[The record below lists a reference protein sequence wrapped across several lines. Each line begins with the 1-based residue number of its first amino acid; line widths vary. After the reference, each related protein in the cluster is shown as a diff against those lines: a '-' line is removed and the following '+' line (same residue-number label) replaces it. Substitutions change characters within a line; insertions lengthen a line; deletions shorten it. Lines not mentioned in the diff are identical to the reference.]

1 VWPSE
6 NPAQIVRSKIVNPSS
21 PRRPLAIALG
31 LLVAVTP
38 VFSQT
43 PRSRQTPAPACDQ
56 ARALALVQQQA
67 AEAKSFERPVG
78 QITVMTRAAELLW
91 PYNQEA
97 ARAVF
102 ADAYQL
108 AAKYFLAKGDEA
120 KHEGRAAMI
129 ILPDQRVVVLR
140 AIAKRDAGWARK
152 LALEA
157 AEDTRR
163 AAETKSTPTPQV
175 LGVQSPGYKLLE
187 LASSLLTINQP
198 VALELI
204 RKSFAYP
211 ANVTQA
217 RLFYEI
223 SASNRTLAD
232 QLSREALTAY
242 AQNGTTEDLSFVSVY
257 AFGLAGALS
266 PLTMM
271 MHYKVPQNFEPNAA
285 LQELA
290 LKAYVARAETI
301 LKNPEEYAQSANK
314 FWPETMQML
323 VALTSL
329 EPLAAERLPAYAER
343 ISALKSS
350 MHTANSEKEQGR
362 ASEFLQGRRDH
373 EKESRF
379 DTLIEEIE
387 REATP
392 EKKERLI
399 ANAAQ
404 AAETVAQFE
413 QVESLAQKIGESEAR
428 QQLSNWLNFK
438 RAQLLVKDGRLDEAK
453 AVADKIDEL
462 DHRAILYFEIAGEGI
477 KKLEDKKRARELL
490 DEVATAAAKAPNTP
504 VKARTLLGI
513 THLYAAF
520 DALRAAEVMADAVK
534 TINTLD
540 DPELGTGFI
549 LRRIEGKNF
558 SVYSGYNVP
567 GFNLENSFHELGPRD
582 FDGALMLA
590 RNLADRTQRATAI
603 LGLSAQCLE
612 ATAKPA
618 APPKQD
624 APPKKTARPAAQ

>member
-1 VWPSE
+1 M
-6 NPAQIVRSKIVNPSS
+6 NPSS
-21 PRRPLAIALG
+21 PRRLFALALC
-31 LLVAVTP
+31 LLLSTQAAFTQTTKNPNKNSTVAAAP
-38 VFSQT
+38 V
-43 PRSRQTPAPACDQ
+43 CDQ
-56 ARALALVQQQA
+56 QRALALVQQQA
-67 AEAKSFERPVG
+67 AEAKTFERPVG

-91 PYNQEA
+91 PYHQEA
-97 ARAVF
+97 ARTVF
-102 ADAYQL
+102 ADAFQL
-108 AAKYFLAKGDEA
+108 ATTHFLAKGDEA

-129 ILPDQRVVVLR
+129 ILPDQRVVVVR
-140 AIAKRDAGWARK
+140 AIARRDAEWARK

-163 AAETKSTPTPQV
+163 AAETKTETKTPQV

-217 RLFYEI
+217 RLFYEL
-223 SASNRTLAD
+223 APSNKTLAD
-232 QLSREALTAY
+232 QLAREAITAY

-257 AFGLAGALS
+257 AFGLPGAIS

-271 MHYKVPQNFEPNAA
+271 MPYKVPQNFEPDAA

-290 LKAYVARAETI
+290 LKAYLARAETI
-301 LKNPEEYAQSANK
+301 LKNPEQYAVNPNK

-323 VALTSL
+323 VALTTL
-329 EPLAAERLPAYAER
+329 EPLAAQRFPAYAER

-350 MHTANSEKEQGR
+350 MHTANNEKEQQR
-362 ASEFLQGRRDH
+362 AADFLQGQRDK

-379 DTLIEEIE
+379 DSLIEEIE

-392 EKKERLI
+392 EKRERLI

-404 AAETVAQFE
+404 AAETITQLE
-413 QVESLAQKIGESEAR
+413 QVETLAQKIGESSAR

-438 RAQLLVKDGRLDEAK
+438 RAQLLVKEGQLDEAK
-453 AVADKIDEL
+453 RVADRVDEL
-462 DHRAILYFEIAGEGI
+462 DSRAILYFEIAGEAI
-477 KKLEDKKRARELL
+477 KKLEDKRRAHELL
-490 DEVATAAAKAPNTP
+490 DEVATAAGKAPNTP

-513 THLYAAF
+513 THLFAAF
-520 DALRAAEVMADAVK
+520 DALRASEVMADAVK

-540 DPELGTGFI
+540 DPDLSMGFI

-567 GFNLENSFHELGPRD
+567 GFNLENSFRELGPRD
-582 FDGALMLA
+582 FDGALALA
-590 RNLADRTQRATAI
+590 RNLTDRAQRATAI

-612 ATAKPA
+612 QTPKPNAPVKKA
-618 APPKQD
+618 APPKK
-624 APPKKTARPAAQ
+624 AV

>member
-1 VWPSE
+1 M
-6 NPAQIVRSKIVNPSS
+6 NPSS
-21 PRRPLAIALG
+21 QSIRRTLSVALC
-31 LLVAVTP
+31 LLVAANAA
-38 VFSQT
+38 FSQT
-43 PRSRQTPAPACDQ
+43 AKNRNNAAAAAAAPACDQ
-56 ARALALVQQQA
+56 PRALALVQQQA
-67 AEAKSFERPVG
+67 AEAKSFEQPVG

-91 PYNQEA
+91 PYNQES

-102 ADAYQL
+102 ADAFQL
-108 AAKYFLAKGDEA
+108 ATTHFLAKGDEA
-120 KHEGRAAMI
+120 KHEGRGALI
-129 ILPDQRVVVLR
+129 VLPDQRVVVMR
-140 AIAKRDAGWARK
+140 AIAKRDAEWARK

-175 LGVQSPGYKLLE
+175 LGIQSPGYKLLE
-187 LASSLLTINQP
+187 LATSLLSINQP

-217 RLFYEI
+217 RLFYELA
-223 SASNRTLAD
+223 ASNRTLAD
-232 QLSREALTAY
+232 SLAREAISTY
-242 AQNGTTEDLSFVSVY
+242 AQTGTTEDLSFVSVY
-257 AFGLAGALS
+257 AFGLPGAIS

-271 MHYKVPQNFEPNAA
+271 MHYQVPQNFEANAA
-285 LQELA
+285 LRELA
-290 LKAYVARAETI
+290 VKAYIARAETI
-301 LKNPEEYAQSANK
+301 LKNPEQYADSASK

-323 VALTSL
+323 VALTAL
-329 EPLAAERLPAYAER
+329 ESLAAQSLPAYAER

-350 MHTANSEKEQGR
+350 MHTANSEKEQQR
-362 ASEFLQGRRDH
+362 ASEFLQGQRDH
-373 EKESRF
+373 EKQNNF
-379 DTLIEEIE
+379 DALIEEIE

-404 AAETVAQFE
+404 AADTITRLE
-413 QVESLAQKIGESEAR
+413 QVESLAQKIGESDAR
-428 QQLSNWLNFK
+428 RQLSNWLNFK
-438 RAQLLVKDGRLDEAK
+438 RAQLLVKEARLDEAK
-453 AVADKIDEL
+453 TVADKIDEL
-462 DHRAILYFEIAGEGI
+462 DHRAILYFEIAREGI

-490 DEVATAAAKAPNTP
+490 DEVATAAGKAPNTP

-520 DALRAAEVMADAVK
+520 DALRASEVMADAVK
-534 TINTLD
+534 TINTLA
-540 DPELGTGFI
+540 DPELSMGFI

-558 SVYSGYNVP
+558 SVYSGYTVP

-590 RNLADRTQRATAI
+590 RNLTDRAQRATAI

-612 ATAKPA
+612 GTQKPAAPPQKRDAPQKKAAKPA
-618 APPKQD
+618 AP
-624 APPKKTARPAAQ
+624 

>member
-1 VWPSE
+1 M
-6 NPAQIVRSKIVNPSS
+6 NPSS
-21 PRRPLAIALG
+21 PRRLAPLALC
-31 LLVAVTP
+31 LLLTAQTTFTQTTKNPKRNPVAAAV
-38 VFSQT
+38 
-43 PRSRQTPAPACDQ
+43 ACDQ
-56 ARALALVQQQA
+56 TRALALVQQQA
-67 AEAKSFERPVG
+67 SEAKSFERPVG
-78 QITVMTRAAELLW
+78 QIAVMTRAAELLW

-102 ADAYQL
+102 ADAFQL
-108 AAKYFLAKGDEA
+108 ATTHFLAKGDEA

-140 AIAKRDAGWARK
+140 ALARRDAVWARK

-163 AAETKSTPTPQV
+163 AAETKSTPAPQV

-187 LASSLLTINQP
+187 LASSLLMINQP

-217 RLFYEI
+217 RLFYELA
-223 SASNRTLAD
+223 ASNRTLAD
-232 QLSREALTAY
+232 GLAREAITTY

-257 AFGLAGALS
+257 AFGLPGAIS

-271 MHYKVPQNFEPNAA
+271 MHYTVPQGFEPNAA
-285 LQELA
+285 LQELT
-290 LKAYVARAETI
+290 LKAYMARAETL
-301 LKNPEEYAQSANK
+301 LKNPEQYAENTNK

-323 VALTSL
+323 VALTTL
-329 EPLAAERLPAYAER
+329 EPLAAERFPAYAER
-343 ISALKSS
+343 ISTLKSS
-350 MHTANSEKEQGR
+350 MQTANSEKEQQR
-362 ASEFLQGRRDH
+362 AADFLQGRRDR
-373 EKESRF
+373 EKESKF
-379 DTLIEEIE
+379 DSLIEEIE
-387 REATP
+387 REAVP

-404 AAETVAQFE
+404 AADTIAQLE
-413 QVESLAQKIGESEAR
+413 QVETLAQKIGESEAR
-428 QQLSNWLNFK
+428 RQLSNWLNFK

-453 AVADKIDEL
+453 IVADKIDEL
-462 DHRAILYFEIAGEGI
+462 DHRAILYFEIAREGI

-490 DEVATAAAKAPNTP
+490 DEVATAAGKAPNTE

-520 DALRAAEVMADAVK
+520 DALRASEVLAEAVK
-534 TINTLD
+534 TINTLA
-540 DPELGTGFI
+540 DPELSMGFI

-582 FDGALMLA
+582 FDGALMIA
-590 RNLADRTQRATAI
+590 RNLTDRTQRATAI

-612 ATAKPA
+612 QKPA
-618 APPKQD
+618 APPQQD
-624 APPKKTARPAAQ
+624 APPRKAATPVAQ

>member
-1 VWPSE
+1 M
-6 NPAQIVRSKIVNPSS
+6 NPSS
-21 PRRPLAIALG
+21 SHRLFALALC
-31 LLVAVTP
+31 LLFTAQTTFTQTTNKTPKGSAASAAAV
-38 VFSQT
+38 
-43 PRSRQTPAPACDQ
+43 ACDQ
-56 ARALALVQQQA
+56 PRALALVQQQA
-67 AEAKSFERPVG
+67 ADAKSFERPVG

-102 ADAYQL
+102 ADAFQL
-108 AAKYFLAKGDEA
+108 ATTHFLAKGDEA

-129 ILPDQRVVVLR
+129 ILPDQRVVVMR
-140 AIAKRDAGWARK
+140 AIARRDAVWARK

-163 AAETKSTPTPQV
+163 AAETKAPKV

-217 RLFYEI
+217 RLFYEL
-223 SASNRTLAD
+223 APANRTLAD
-232 QLSREALTAY
+232 GLAREAITTY
-242 AQNGTTEDLSFVSVY
+242 AQSGTTEDLSFVSVY
-257 AFGLAGALS
+257 AFGLPGAIS

-271 MHYKVPQNFEPNAA
+271 MHYNVPQGFEPNAA

-290 LKAYVARAETI
+290 LKAYIARAETI
-301 LKNPEEYAQSANK
+301 LKNPEQYAENPNK

-323 VALTSL
+323 VALTTL
-329 EPLAAERLPAYAER
+329 EPLAAQRFPAYVER

-350 MHTANSEKEQGR
+350 MHTANSEKEQQR
-362 ASEFLQGRRDH
+362 AVDFLQGRRDQ
-373 EKESRF
+373 EKESKF

-387 REATP
+387 REAAP
-392 EKKERLI
+392 EKRERLI

-404 AAETVAQFE
+404 AAESVPQLE
-413 QVESLAQKIGESEAR
+413 QVETLAQKIGESEAR
-428 QQLSNWLNFK
+428 QQLSNWLNFR
-438 RAQLLVKDGRLDEAK
+438 RAQLLVKEGQLDEAK
-453 AVADKIDEL
+453 RVADRVDEL
-462 DHRAILYFEIAGEGI
+462 DSRAILYFEIAREAI
-477 KKLEDKKRARELL
+477 KKLEDKRRAQELL
-490 DEVATAAAKAPNTP
+490 DEVTTAARKAPNTP

-520 DALRAAEVMADAVK
+520 DALRASEVMADAVK

-540 DPELGTGFI
+540 DPDLGMGFI

-567 GFNLENSFHELGPRD
+567 GFNLENSFQELGPRD
-582 FDGALMLA
+582 FDGALALA
-590 RNLADRTQRATAI
+590 RNLTDRAQRATAI

-612 ATAKPA
+612 QTPKPA
-618 APPKQD
+618 APSKND
-624 APPKKTARPAAQ
+624 APPKKAEKPVGS

>member
-1 VWPSE
+1 
-6 NPAQIVRSKIVNPSS
+6 VNPSS
-21 PRRPLAIALG
+21 SLRLAALALC
-31 LLVAVTP
+31 LLFTAHTT
-38 VFSQT
+38 FTQT
-43 PRSRQTPAPACDQ
+43 TKKRAPSNAAAIACDQ
-56 ARALALVQQQA
+56 QRALALVQQQA

-91 PYNQEA
+91 PYNQDA
-97 ARAVF
+97 ARAIF
-102 ADAYQL
+102 ADAFQL
-108 AAKYFLAKGDEA
+108 ATTHFLAKGDEA

-129 ILPDQRVVVLR
+129 ILPDQRVVVMR
-140 AIAKRDAGWARK
+140 AIAKRDAEWARK

-163 AAETKSTPTPQV
+163 AAETKTETKTPQV
-175 LGVQSPGYKLLE
+175 LGIQSPGYKLLE
-187 LASSLLTINQP
+187 LASSLMTINQP

-217 RLFYEI
+217 RLFYEL
-223 SASNRTLAD
+223 APANRMLADTLA
-232 QLSREALTAY
+232 REAITTY
-242 AQNGTTEDLSFVSVY
+242 AQTGTTEDLSFVSVY
-257 AFGLAGALS
+257 AFGLPRTVS

-271 MHYKVPQNFEPNAA
+271 MNYTVPQGFEPNAA

-290 LKAYVARAETI
+290 LKAYIARAETI
-301 LKNPEEYAQSANK
+301 LKNPEQYGENSNK

-323 VALTSL
+323 VALTTL
-329 EPLAAERLPAYAER
+329 ETLAAQRFPAYAER

-350 MHTANSEKEQGR
+350 MHTASNEKEQQR
-362 ASEFLQGRRDH
+362 ATDFLQGQRDH
-373 EKESRF
+373 EKENKF
-379 DTLIEEIE
+379 DALIEEIE

-392 EKKERLI
+392 EKREHLI

-404 AAETVAQFE
+404 AAETITQLE
-413 QVESLAQKIGESEAR
+413 QVESLAQKIGESSAR

-438 RAQLLVKDGRLDEAK
+438 RAQLLVKEGQLDEAK
-453 AVADKIDEL
+453 RVADRVDEL
-462 DHRAILYFEIAGEGI
+462 DSRAILYFEIAREAI
-477 KKLEDKKRARELL
+477 KKLEDKRRAHELL
-490 DEVATAAAKAPNTP
+490 DEVATAAGKAPNTP

-540 DPELGTGFI
+540 EPDFSLGFI

-582 FDGALMLA
+582 FDGALALA
-590 RNLADRTQRATAI
+590 RNLTDRAQRATAI

-612 ATAKPA
+612 QTQKPN
-618 APPKQD
+618 APLKRD
-624 APPKKTARPAAQ
+624 APPKKAA

>member
-1 VWPSE
+1 
-6 NPAQIVRSKIVNPSS
+6 VNPSS
-21 PRRPLAIALG
+21 PHRLFALALS
-31 LLVAVTP
+31 LLFTAQTTFTQTTNKTP
-38 VFSQT
+38 KGN
-43 PRSRQTPAPACDQ
+43 AAAACDQ
-56 ARALALVQQQA
+56 QRALALVQQQA
-67 AEAKSFERPVG
+67 AEAKSFQHPVG

-91 PYNQEA
+91 SYQQEA
-97 ARAVF
+97 ARAVL
-102 ADAYQL
+102 ADAFEL
-108 AAKYFLAKGDEA
+108 ATKHFLAKGDEA
-120 KHEGRAAMI
+120 KHEGRGAMI
-129 ILPDQRVVVLR
+129 ILPDQRVVVMR
-140 AIAKRDAGWARK
+140 AIAKRDAEWARK

-163 AAETKSTPTPQV
+163 AAETKAPQV

-187 LASSLLTINQP
+187 LASSLLTLNQP

-204 RKSFAYP
+204 RKSFVYP

-217 RLFYEI
+217 KLFYELA
-223 SASNRTLAD
+223 ASNQMLAD
-232 QLSREALTAY
+232 QLAREAITTY
-242 AQNGTTEDLSFVSVY
+242 AQNGATEDLSFVSVY
-257 AFGLAGALS
+257 AFGLPGAIS

-271 MHYKVPQNFEPNAA
+271 MHYTVPQGFAPNAA

-290 LKAYVARAETI
+290 LKAYVSRAETI
-301 LKNPEEYAQSANK
+301 LKNPEQYAVNANK

-329 EPLAAERLPAYAER
+329 ETLAAERFPAYVER
-343 ISALKSS
+343 ISNLKSS
-350 MHTANSEKEQGR
+350 MHAANSEKEQQR
-362 ASEFLQGRRDH
+362 AADFLQGRRDH
-373 EKESRF
+373 ERESKF

-404 AAETVAQFE
+404 AAETVAQLE

-428 QQLSNWLNFK
+428 RQLSNWLNFK
-438 RAQLLVKDGRLDEAK
+438 RAQLLVKDARLDEAK

-462 DHRAILYFEIAGEGI
+462 DHRAILYFEIAREGI

-490 DEVATAAAKAPNTP
+490 DEVATTAAKAPNTA

-540 DPELGTGFI
+540 DPELSLGFI

-567 GFNLENSFHELGPRD
+567 GFNLENSYRELGQRD

-590 RNLADRTQRATAI
+590 RNLADRAQRATAI

-612 ATAKPA
+612 ATSKPA
-618 APPKQD
+618 APPKPD
-624 APPKKTARPAAQ
+624 APPKKAGKPAAP

>member
-1 VWPSE
+1 M
-6 NPAQIVRSKIVNPSS
+6 NPSS
-21 PRRPLAIALG
+21 SHRLFALALCLLFTAQTAFTQTNSKPKRRDAVS
-31 LLVAVTP
+31 VAAAP
-38 VFSQT
+38 V
-43 PRSRQTPAPACDQ
+43 CDQ
-56 ARALALVQQQA
+56 QRALALVQQQA

-97 ARAVF
+97 ARAIF
-102 ADAYQL
+102 ADAFQL
-108 AAKYFLAKGDEA
+108 ATTHFLAKGDEA

-140 AIAKRDAGWARK
+140 AIARRDAEWARK

-163 AAETKSTPTPQV
+163 AAETKSTPSPQV

-204 RKSFAYP
+204 RKSFVYP

-217 RLFYEI
+217 RLFYEL
-223 SASNRTLAD
+223 APSNRTLAD
-232 QLSREALTAY
+232 TLAREAITTY

-257 AFGLAGALS
+257 AFGLPRAIS

-271 MHYKVPQNFEPNAA
+271 MHYQVPQNFEPNAA

-290 LKAYVARAETI
+290 LKAYVARAETL
-301 LKNPEEYAQSANK
+301 LKNPEQYAENPNQ

-323 VALTSL
+323 VALTTLESL
-329 EPLAAERLPAYAER
+329 GAQRFPAYAER

-350 MHTANSEKEQGR
+350 MHTANNEKEQGR
-362 ASEFLQGRRDH
+362 AADFLQGQRDQ
-373 EKESRF
+373 EKESKF
-379 DTLIEEIE
+379 DSLIEEIE

-392 EKKERLI
+392 EKRERLI

-404 AAETVAQFE
+404 VAETITQLE
-413 QVESLAQKIGESEAR
+413 RVETLAQKIGESEAR

-438 RAQLLVKDGRLDEAK
+438 RTQLLVKEGQLDEAK
-453 AVADKIDEL
+453 RVADRVDEL
-462 DHRAILYFEIAGEGI
+462 DSRAILYFEIAREAI

-490 DEVATAAAKAPNTP
+490 DDVATAAGKAPNTP

-513 THLYAAF
+513 THLYAGF
-520 DALRAAEVMADAVK
+520 DALRASEVMADAVK
-534 TINTLD
+534 TINTLN
-540 DPELGTGFI
+540 DPDLSMGFI

-567 GFNLENSFHELGPRD
+567 GFNLENSFQELGPRD
-582 FDGALMLA
+582 FDGALSLA
-590 RNLADRTQRATAI
+590 RNLTDRAQRATAI

-612 ATAKPA
+612 QTQKPNA
-618 APPKQD
+618 PVKRNAPPLKSE
-624 APPKKTARPAAQ
+624 

>member
-1 VWPSE
+1 
-6 NPAQIVRSKIVNPSS
+6 VNPSS
-21 PRRPLAIALG
+21 SPRRTLFVALC
-31 LLVAVTP
+31 LLVAAGTT
-38 VFSQT
+38 FSQT
-43 PRSRQTPAPACDQ
+43 AKNRNHNAAAAPACDQ
-56 ARALALVQQQA
+56 PRALALVQQQA
-67 AEAKSFERPVG
+67 AEAKSFEQPVG

-102 ADAYQL
+102 ADAFQL
-108 AAKYFLAKGDEA
+108 ATTHFLAKGDESR
-120 KHEGRAAMI
+120 HEGRSALI
-129 ILPDQRVVVLR
+129 ILPDQRVVVMR
-140 AIAKRDAGWARK
+140 AIARRDAEWARK

-163 AAETKSTPTPQV
+163 AAETKSTPTPRV

-204 RKSFAYP
+204 RKSFVYP

-217 RLFYEI
+217 KLFYEL
-223 SASNRTLAD
+223 ASSHRTLAD
-232 QLSREALTAY
+232 QLAREALTTY

-257 AFGLAGALS
+257 AFGLPGAIS

-271 MHYKVPQNFEPNAA
+271 MHYTVPQGFEPNAA

-290 LKAYVARAETI
+290 LKAYLARAETL
-301 LKNPEEYAQSANK
+301 LKNPEQYAGNTSK

-323 VALTSL
+323 VALTTL
-329 EPLAAERLPAYAER
+329 ETLAAQRFPSYAER
-343 ISALKSS
+343 IAALKAS
-350 MHTANSEKEQGR
+350 MHTANNEKEQQR
-362 ASEFLQGRRDH
+362 AAEFLQGRRDH
-373 EKESRF
+373 EKESKF
-379 DTLIEEIE
+379 DSLIEEIE

-404 AAETVAQFE
+404 AAETIAQLE

-428 QQLSNWLNFK
+428 RQLSNWLNFK

-453 AVADKIDEL
+453 TVADKIDEL
-462 DHRAILYFEIAGEGI
+462 DHRAILYFEIAKEGI

-490 DEVATAAAKAPNTP
+490 DEVASAAAKAPNTP

-520 DALRAAEVMADAVK
+520 DALRASEVMADAVK
-534 TINTLD
+534 TINTLT
-540 DPELGTGFI
+540 DPELSLGFI

-567 GFNLENSFHELGPRD
+567 GFNLENSFRELGPRD

-590 RNLADRTQRATAI
+590 RNLADRAQRATAI

-618 APPKQD
+618 ARPKPD
-624 APPKKTARPAAQ
+624 APPRKAAKPAAQ

>member
-1 VWPSE
+1 M
-6 NPAQIVRSKIVNPSS
+6 NPSS
-21 PRRPLAIALG
+21 LRRLSVLALS
-31 LLVAVTP
+31 LLFTAQTTFTQTTKKRAPSNVA
-38 VFSQT
+38 
-43 PRSRQTPAPACDQ
+43 AIACDQ
-56 ARALALVQQQA
+56 QRALALVQQQA

-91 PYNQEA
+91 PYNQDA
-97 ARAVF
+97 ARAIF
-102 ADAYQL
+102 ADAFQL
-108 AAKYFLAKGDEA
+108 ATTHFLAKGDEA

-129 ILPDQRVVVLR
+129 ILPDQRVVVMR
-140 AIAKRDAGWARK
+140 AIAKRDAEWARK

-163 AAETKSTPTPQV
+163 AAETKTETKTPQV
-175 LGVQSPGYKLLE
+175 LGIQSPGYKLLE
-187 LASSLLTINQP
+187 LASSLMTINQP

-217 RLFYEI
+217 RLFYEL
-223 SASNRTLAD
+223 APSNRTLAD
-232 QLSREALTAY
+232 TLAREAITTY
-242 AQNGTTEDLSFVSVY
+242 AQSGTTEDLSFVSVY
-257 AFGLAGALS
+257 AFGLPRTVS

-271 MHYKVPQNFEPNAA
+271 MNYTVPQNFEPNAA

-290 LKAYVARAETI
+290 LKAYIARAETI
-301 LKNPEEYAQSANK
+301 LKNPEQYAENPNK
-314 FWPETMQML
+314 FWPEAMQML
-323 VALTSL
+323 VALTTL
-329 EPLAAERLPAYAER
+329 ETLAAQRFPAYAER

-350 MHTANSEKEQGR
+350 MHTANNEKEQQS
-362 ASEFLQGRRDH
+362 ASDFLQGQRDH
-373 EKESRF
+373 EKEGKF
-379 DTLIEEIE
+379 DALIEEIE

-392 EKKERLI
+392 EKRERLI

-404 AAETVAQFE
+404 AAESVPQLE
-413 QVESLAQKIGESEAR
+413 QVESLAQKIGESSAR

-438 RAQLLVKDGRLDEAK
+438 RAQLLVKEGQLDEAK
-453 AVADKIDEL
+453 RVADRVDEL
-462 DHRAILYFEIAGEGI
+462 DSRAILYFEIAREAI
-477 KKLEDKKRARELL
+477 KKLEDKRRAQELL
-490 DEVATAAAKAPNTP
+490 DEVATAAGKAPNTP

-520 DALRAAEVMADAVK
+520 DGLRASEVMADAVK

-540 DPELGTGFI
+540 NPDFSLGFI

-582 FDGALMLA
+582 FDGALALA
-590 RNLADRTQRATAI
+590 RNLTDRAQRATAI

-612 ATAKPA
+612 QTQKPN
-618 APPKQD
+618 APVKRD
-624 APPKKTARPAAQ
+624 APPKKAA

>member
-1 VWPSE
+1 
-6 NPAQIVRSKIVNPSS
+6 VNPSS
-21 PRRPLAIALG
+21 PHRLVSLVLC
-31 LLVAVTP
+31 LLFT
-38 VFSQT
+38 SQT
-43 PRSRQTPAPACDQ
+43 AFTQTTKKRVASTVAAPACDQ
-56 ARALALVQQQA
+56 QRAIALVQQQA
-67 AEAKSFERPVG
+67 ADAKSFERPVG

-97 ARAVF
+97 ARAIF
-102 ADAYQL
+102 ADAFQL
-108 AAKYFLAKGDEA
+108 ATTHFLAKGDEA

-129 ILPDQRVVVLR
+129 ILPDQRVVVMR
-140 AIAKRDAGWARK
+140 AIARRDAEWARK

-163 AAETKSTPTPQV
+163 AAETKSTPAPKV

-187 LASSLLTINQP
+187 LASSLLKINQP

-217 RLFYEI
+217 RLLYELA
-223 SASNRTLAD
+223 SSNRTLAD
-232 QLSREALTAY
+232 QLAREAVTAY

-257 AFGLAGALS
+257 AFGLAGAIS
-266 PLTMM
+266 PLTML
-271 MHYKVPQNFEPNAA
+271 MHYTVPQNFEPDAA
-285 LQELA
+285 LQELT
-290 LKAYVARAETI
+290 LKAYLARAETI
-301 LKNPEEYAQSANK
+301 LKNPEQYAENPDK

-323 VALTSL
+323 VALTTL
-329 EPLAAERLPAYAER
+329 ETLAAQRFPSYAER
-343 ISALKSS
+343 ISALKLS
-350 MHTANSEKEQGR
+350 MHTANNEKEQQR
-362 ASEFLQGRRDH
+362 AADFLQSQRDQ
-373 EKESRF
+373 EKESKF
-379 DTLIEEIE
+379 DSLIEEIE
-387 REATP
+387 RETKP

-404 AAETVAQFE
+404 AAESVSQLE

-438 RAQLLVKDGRLDEAK
+438 RAQLLVKEGQLDEAK
-453 AVADKIDEL
+453 RVADRVDEL
-462 DHRAILYFEIAGEGI
+462 DSRAILYFEIAREAI
-477 KKLEDKKRARELL
+477 KKLEDKRRAQELL
-490 DEVATAAAKAPNTP
+490 DEVASAARKAPNTP

-520 DALRAAEVMADAVK
+520 DALRAADVMSDAVK

-540 DPELGTGFI
+540 DPDLSMGFI

-567 GFNLENSFHELGPRD
+567 GFNLENSFQELGPRD
-582 FDGALMLA
+582 FDGALSLA
-590 RNLADRTQRATAI
+590 RNLTDRAQRATAI

-612 ATAKPA
+612 QTQKPA
-618 APPKQD
+618 APVKSD
-624 APPKKTARPAAQ
+624 APQKKSEKPVG

>member
-1 VWPSE
+1 LKPS
-6 NPAQIVRSKIVNPSS
+6 SS
-21 PRRPLAIALG
+21 PRRPLTLALC
-31 LLVAVTP
+31 LLFTAQANFT
-38 VFSQT
+38 QT
-43 PRSRQTPAPACDQ
+43 TKNRANSAAPACDEQ
-56 ARALALVQQQA
+56 RAIALVQQQA
-67 AEAKSFERPVG
+67 TDAKSFEKPLG

-102 ADAYQL
+102 ADAFDL
-108 AAKYFLAKGDEA
+108 ATKYFLAKGDEA

-163 AAETKSTPTPQV
+163 AAETKAPQV
-175 LGVQSPGYKLLE
+175 PGVQSPGYKLLE
-187 LASSLLTINQP
+187 LASSLLSINQP

-217 RLFYEI
+217 RLFYELA
-223 SASNRTLAD
+223 ASNRTLAD
-232 QLSREALTAY
+232 QLAREAITTY

-257 AFGLAGALS
+257 AFGLPGAIS

-271 MHYKVPQNFEPNAA
+271 MHYTVPQGFEPNAA
-285 LQELA
+285 LRELA
-290 LKAYVARAETI
+290 LKAYITRAETL
-301 LKNPEEYAQSANK
+301 LKNPEQYAENANK

-323 VALTSL
+323 VALTTLESL
-329 EPLAAERLPAYAER
+329 VAQSHPAYAER

-350 MHTANSEKEQGR
+350 MHTANSEKEQQR
-362 ASEFLQGRRDH
+362 AADFLQGRRDK
-373 EKESRF
+373 EKESKF
-379 DTLIEEIE
+379 DSLIEEIE

-404 AAETVAQFE
+404 AAETNTQLE
-413 QVESLAQKIGESEAR
+413 QVESLARRIGESEAR
-428 QQLSNWLNFK
+428 RQLSNWLNFK

-453 AVADKIDEL
+453 TVADKIDEL
-462 DHRAILYFEIAGEGI
+462 DNRAILYFEIAREGI

-490 DEVATAAAKAPNTP
+490 DEVATAAAKSPDTD

-513 THLYAAF
+513 THLLAGF
-520 DALRAAEVMADAVK
+520 DALRASEVLADAVK

-540 DPELGTGFI
+540 EPELGRGFI

-558 SVYSGYNVP
+558 SVYSGYNIP
-567 GFNLENSFHELGPRD
+567 GFNLENSFRELGPHD
-582 FDGALMLA
+582 FDGALALA
-590 RNLADRTQRATAI
+590 RNLTDRTLRSTAI
-603 LGLSAQCLE
+603 LGLSSQCLE
-612 ATAKPA
+612 QATKPAAPSKKETPKKTAKPA
-618 APPKQD
+618 AQS
-624 APPKKTARPAAQ
+624 

>member
-1 VWPSE
+1 M
-6 NPAQIVRSKIVNPSS
+6 NPSS
-21 PRRPLAIALG
+21 PLRPLVRIALC
-31 LLVAVTP
+31 LLVAFNTT
-38 VFSQT
+38 FSQT
-43 PRSRQTPAPACDQ
+43 AKNRNNAAPACDQ
-56 ARALALVQQQA
+56 TRALALVQQQA

-97 ARAVF
+97 ARGVF
-102 ADAYQL
+102 ADAFEL
-108 AAKYFLAKGDEA
+108 ATKYFLAKGDEA
-120 KHEGRAAMI
+120 KHEGRSAMI

-140 AIAKRDAGWARK
+140 AIAKRDAEWARK

-163 AAETKSTPTPQV
+163 AADTKAPQV
-175 LGVQSPGYKLLE
+175 LGIQSPGYKLLE

-217 RLFYEI
+217 RLFYEL
-223 SASNRTLAD
+223 AAANRTLAD
-232 QLSREALTAY
+232 GLAREAITAY
-242 AQNGTTEDLSFVSVY
+242 AQSGTTEDLSFVSVY
-257 AFGLAGALS
+257 AFGLPGAIS

-271 MHYKVPQNFEPNAA
+271 MHYKVPQGFEPNAA
-285 LQELA
+285 LQELS
-290 LKAYVARAETI
+290 LKAYLARAETL
-301 LKNPEEYAQSANK
+301 LKNPEQHAENPNK

-323 VALTSL
+323 VALTTL
-329 EPLAAERLPAYAER
+329 ESLAAARFPAYAER

-362 ASEFLQGRRDH
+362 AAEFLQGRRDQ
-373 EKESRF
+373 EKESKF
-379 DTLIEEIE
+379 DSLIEEIE

-404 AAETVAQFE
+404 AADTIAQLE

-428 QQLSNWLNFK
+428 RQLSNWLNFK
-438 RAQLLVKDGRLDEAK
+438 RAQLLVKEGRLDEAK
-453 AVADKIDEL
+453 TVADKIDEL
-462 DHRAILYFEIAGEGI
+462 DHRAILYFEIAREGI

-490 DEVATAAAKAPNTP
+490 DEVATAAGKAPNTD

-520 DALRAAEVMADAVK
+520 DALRASEVLAEAIK
-534 TINTLD
+534 TINTLNE
-540 DPELGTGFI
+540 PELSMGFI

-590 RNLADRTQRATAI
+590 RNLTDRAQRATAI

-612 ATAKPA
+612 SASKPA
-618 APPKQD
+618 TPTKQD
-624 APPKKTARPAAQ
+624 APPKKAAKPVAQ